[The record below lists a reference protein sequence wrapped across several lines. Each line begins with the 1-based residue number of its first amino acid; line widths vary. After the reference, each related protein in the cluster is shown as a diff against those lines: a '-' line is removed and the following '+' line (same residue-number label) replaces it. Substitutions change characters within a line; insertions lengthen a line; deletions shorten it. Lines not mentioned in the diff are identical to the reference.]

1 MHVGGRIVFIW
12 LDTISSVT
20 VEIDEDSS
28 VTVERI
34 CFDEDSSVTT
44 EIDVEI
50 MERSEP
56 DCAWRAGKTGCSAQ
70 WKGVSNRN
78 MEVRAEL
85 SERCCLGA
93 LGLRCGPCR
102 LWVFADPKGVRRSRA
117 TLWNDFLLNEI
128 ESTFFHNVRIIA
140 SLLKQ
145 KKWRVIL
152 S

>member
-34 CFDEDSSVTT
+34 CFDEDSSLTT

-56 DCAWRAGKTGCSAQ
+56 DCVWRAGKTGCSAQ
-70 WKGVSNRN
+70 WKR
-78 MEVRAEL
+78 RL
-85 SERCCLGA
+85 S
-93 LGLRCGPCR
+93 
-102 LWVFADPKGVRRSRA
+102 
-117 TLWNDFLLNEI
+117 T
-128 ESTFFHNVRIIA
+128 
-140 SLLKQ
+140 
-145 KKWRVIL
+145 
-152 S
+152 